1 MNIQELWK
9 TCILFAEMSQKRGLP
24 DGNFDAVTAVS
35 TIEAYTVGKYGDF
48 MDNEGDLKTMDE
60 IYRITSMKAN
70 ILVTLPFGRKCITHS
85 YRVYD
90 RNSLDLLFKDFII
103 QDASFFMNKGKLWT
117 KSNELEVGN
126 VDSSVKK
133 WKRVVLD

>member
-1 MNIQELWK
+1 MEENAL
-9 TCILFAEMSQKRGLP
+9 LP
-24 DGNFDAVTAVS
+24 
-35 TIEAYTVGKYGDF
+35 
-48 MDNEGDLKTMDE
+48 
-60 IYRITSMKAN
+60 
-70 ILVTLPFGRKCITHS
+70 S

-126 VDSSVKK
+126 VDSSVKEMGTGCFRLIK
-133 WKRVVLD
+133 K